1 MQTAEFETEIRDGI
15 IEIPQ
20 ALRGR
25 FQHRVR
31 VKLTEESP
39 TSSNE
44 TILDRWVKS
53 PIDIPGFAPLSRDEA
68 NER

>member
-15 IEIPQ
+15 IEIPPS
-20 ALRGR
+20 LRGR

-31 VKLTEESP
+31 VTLTEEVTASP
-39 TSSNE
+39 DE